1 MKSKNLL
8 YLSFITFLLWNCSS
22 KEIVKEEVE
31 KILPKTELIK
41 DVNLNVEK
49 TISWVNL
56 MPGSK
61 PKFHISGKFNL
72 LKSDDYNIE
81 NMKLKYVKV
90 YQSDKEVYFV
100 KPKVRVEDKG
110 DIKQIMFS
118 TLRGLSINKKLNTKQ
133 NVMFEFIFNDTSNDF
148 IYQIKDVELQEVY

>member
-1 MKSKNLL
+1 
-8 YLSFITFLLWNCSS
+8 
-22 KEIVKEEVE
+22 
-31 KILPKTELIK
+31 ILPKTELIK